1 MSKPVSQEQKIDAI
15 ADRMIAFASTPNI
28 VAGAEILRKWA
39 AEIKAALKE
48 K

>member
-1 MSKPVSQEQKIDAI
+1 MSKPVSAEAKIDAI

-28 VAGAEILRKWA
+28 VAGSVLLRKWA
-39 AEIKAALKE
+39 KEIKDALKE